1 MIDENAFGLLVSY
14 FNLEDD
20 EYSGD
25 RADFLARYAE
35 FVRLVHGH
43 LSEHPPSASARALDF
58 GHALYVELLEDAEHV
73 ELIAWL
79 KQLRGALSERSY
91 ASAAIL
97 TFGSTW
103 VDEALPRPD
112 NVACGTIEI
121 VRASLPSEPLRRAL
135 QAEAATH
142 GDDEAGTPGWG
153 PGLYLDTDAV
163 EALGRKPKNA
173 PTVLTC
179 GAARFFRAGS

>member
-14 FNLEDD
+14 FAIEDD

-25 RADFLARYAE
+25 RADFVARYGE
-35 FVRLVHGH
+35 FTALVHSH
-43 LSEHPPSASARALDF
+43 FSEHPPSPNARALDL
-58 GHALYVELLEDAEHV
+58 GHALYLELLEDAEHV

-79 KQLRGALSERSY
+79 RQLRGALSERSY
-91 ASAAIL
+91 ATAAIL
-97 TFGSTW
+97 AFGSTW
-103 VDEALPRPD
+103 VDEAAARPD
-112 NVACGTIEI
+112 TVVCGSITIL
-121 VRASLPSEPLRRAL
+121 RASLPSEPLRRAL

-142 GDDEAGTPGWG
+142 ADEEAGTPGWG